1 MTKLSPAKWCKNIV
15 PRSNDGSCAPKESD
29 NFGEMCVI
37 CEACVA
43 AADWL
48 QTKNDDFWN
57 SARRW
62 WREGWDFCVP
72 RGM

>member
-1 MTKLSPAKWCKNIV
+1 MMFIIKNLRITRLSLANWCRNIV

-29 NFGEMCVI
+29 NFGEVRVI

-48 QTKNDDFWN
+48 QIKNDDF
-57 SARRW
+57 
-62 WREGWDFCVP
+62 
-72 RGM
+72 

>member
-29 NFGEMCVI
+29 NFGEVRVI

-48 QTKNDDFWN
+48 QIKNDDF
-57 SARRW
+57 
-62 WREGWDFCVP
+62 
-72 RGM
+72 